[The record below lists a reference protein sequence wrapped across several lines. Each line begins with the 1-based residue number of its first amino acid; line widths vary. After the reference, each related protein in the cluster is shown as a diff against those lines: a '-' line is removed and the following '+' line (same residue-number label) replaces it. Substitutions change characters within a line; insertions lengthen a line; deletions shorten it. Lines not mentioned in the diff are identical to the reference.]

1 LANKNKDI
9 NLVAF
14 YYMKPR
20 HGVNTSVKGWMDN
33 PNNLSWDERVE
44 VTRGLKKD
52 SIQSK
57 VIMNLSN
64 KTVTKNAWSDNKDF
78 NELFKHFFKG
88 YHQYITAVMTKL
100 DPEYF
105 NSMLDEM
112 QAEIDAEKEP
122 EASAEAV
129 TQ

>member
-1 LANKNKDI
+1 
-9 NLVAF
+9 
-14 YYMKPR
+14 MKPR

-33 PNNLSWDERVE
+33 PNNISWDERVE

-57 VIMNLSN
+57 VIMDLSN

-105 NSMLDEM
+105 NTMLDEM
-112 QAEIDAEKEP
+112 QSEIDAEKEP